1 MHWRWN
7 RLSLPDKPKQWLVKN
22 GQWLAVGLAVLIIVI
37 AFKLGNWADWTGFKG
52 KTLWEWFDL
61 LVVPVSLAILGY
73 FLQRQQ
79 QKQAAEAAREQRE
92 TAANEEKEEI
102 LQVFFDRLSTLL
114 VDKNLLAIA
123 AKVHPEKGEPTAT
136 PEEQELFDAAVDVIR
151 ARMLSILRRFEGDAG
166 RKTSVARFLIEA
178 EVISKA
184 KLSLRLADL
193 SGADLSNANL
203 GGAHLSGA
211 NLSDANL
218 NFADLRGAHLFG
230 TNLSNAEL
238 IDTDLSNANLDFAN
252 LSDAYLSGTNLSNA
266 NLSNAT
272 LTASRFINVNL
283 SNANL
288 SNATLTTSRFNNVN
302 LSNAKLCRTVL
313 PDGVDMDPNCNCEEL
328 GIDPE
333 TGLPTT

>member
-1 MHWRWN
+1 MAVHWRWN
-7 RLSLPDKPKQWLVKN
+7 RLSLPDKQKQWLAKN
-22 GQWLAVGLAVLIIVI
+22 GQWLAIGLAVPVLVI
-37 AFKLGNWADWTGFKG
+37 AFRLGNWADWTGFKG

-102 LQVFFDRLSTLL
+102 LQVYFDRLSTLL

-136 PEEQELFDAAVDVIR
+136 HEEQELFDAAVDVIR
-151 ARMLSILRRFEGDAG
+151 ARTLSILRRFEGDAS
-166 RKTSVARFLIEA
+166 RKTSVVRFLLEA
-178 EVISKA
+178 EVISKT

-193 SGADLSNANL
+193 SGADLSLANL

-211 NLSDANL
+211 NLSNANL
-218 NFADLRGAHLFG
+218 SFANLSGARLIG
-230 TNLSNAEL
+230 TNLSSAEL
-238 IDTDLSNANLDFAN
+238 IDTDLSNANLNLAN
-252 LSDAYLSGTNLSNA
+252 LSGAYFSGADLSNA
-266 NLSNAT
+266 NLSDAT
-272 LTASRFINVNL
+272 LTASRLSNVNL
-283 SNANL
+283 
-288 SNATLTTSRFNNVN
+288 NNVN
-302 LSNAKLCRTVL
+302 LSSAKLCRTVL
-313 PDGVDMDPNCNCEEL
+313 PDGVDIDPQRNCEEL
-328 GIDPE
+328 GIAPE